1 MPGILPREY
10 KNRINGCP
18 ATTVENF
25 NFFREWDQSVPRP
38 SLGKLWIIELKEIK
52 DTYCYD
58 YEIKVSS
65 DWYTIDVIYS
75 PLVGRHSRRW
85 SWTSREWL
93 LWLTLYT
100 EVTWRDKGVPFHS
113 CIYDPPLGER
123 EHVAVQASGLHKRF
137 QNRSSPVV
145 YDWYFRNQ
153 KEDKALTS

>member
-113 CIYDPPLGER
+113 CIYDPLGEN
-123 EHVAVQASGLHKRF
+123 EKTLQYKTLGSINASVTDLV
-137 QNRSSPVV
+137 PL
-145 YDWYFRNQ
+145 YMID
-153 KEDKALTS
+153 TSETKKKTKL